1 MQETITIS
9 YRLTGGKLTIDW
21 DKKEII
27 YQPKSFLSSYK
38 PSVVIPFAN
47 LVSAEAAGS
56 FWADLL
62 SKYGDNYSVKI
73 GYKDRDEIKY
83 FNFKPVTL
91 FFINLF
97 EVPTWVNKFQ
107 SIINSAD
114 KGLAVDDIPDSQAL
128 TDFVSTTTKS
138 TNALFNAVI
147 IIIFAAMV
155 PMCCVF
161 LFGLVISLASSI
173 YR

>member
-21 DKKEII
+21 DKKEVI
-27 YQPKSFLSSYK
+27 YQPKSFLSAYK
-38 PSVVIPFAN
+38 PSVIIPFAN

-62 SKYGDNYSVKI
+62 SRYGDNYSVKV
-73 GYKDRDEIKY
+73 GYKDRTEIKY

-91 FFINLF
+91 FFINPF
-97 EVPTWVNKFQ
+97 EVPTWVSKIQ
-107 SIINSAD
+107 SIIDSVD
-114 KGLAVDDIPDSQAL
+114 RGQLVDDITDSQVL
-128 TDFVSTTTKS
+128 TDFETTTAKS
-138 TNALFNAVI
+138 SKALFMGVI
-147 IIIFAAMV
+147 VALFAMML

-161 LFGLVISLASSI
+161 VYALVLSI
-173 YR
+173 VNILYK